1 MNNERTSNII
11 LDSANRIY
19 FAKQN
24 GSLLPTE
31 LADTIIYISNIYAN
45 QVKMGIH
52 STDDEID
59 SYLAN
64 LPSQSKGYFNYEHKG
79 LESAYKAAF
88 ESINMASFDRENRFN
103 KVMR

>member
-1 MNNERTSNII
+1 MNNERTSNRI
-11 LDSANRIY
+11 LDSLNRIY

-31 LADTIIYISNIYAN
+31 LADTIVHISNVYAN

-52 STDDEID
+52 TTEDEID
-59 SYLAN
+59 SYLAS

-79 LESAYKAAF
+79 LESAYKATS
-88 ESINMASFDRENRFN
+88 ESINMAIFDRESRFN